1 MIFNLKQR
9 ADDLFYYSQQI
20 RRDIHSHPE
29 LGFREYRTAGVV
41 ARELASLGLEMT
53 TGVAETGVVA
63 MLEGIYPGPVL
74 LLRFDMDALPIHEE
88 TGVDYASQNPGIMH
102 ACGHDSHVAIGLT
115 VAKMLSEV
123 RDQIHGSIKFVFQP
137 AEEGMGGAERMIE
150 AGILSSPNVDYSLAM
165 HVWNEKPVRWM
176 GIVPGP
182 LMAGA
187 DLFEV
192 RIEGKG
198 GHGALPQETI
208 DPVIASAQ
216 ILSSLQT
223 IVSRNISPFDAV
235 VISVCQIRAGNAF
248 NVIPQHAEFSG
259 TFRTFHPDVR
269 QQLVERFSRL
279 VNEMA
284 GSLGCK
290 ADITVKKMTSPVIND
305 KAITGR
311 VREAVTENFPEI
323 TIEESYRSMVSE
335 DMSLIMEKAPGCYVL
350 IGSGYTD
357 EALNFGHHHP
367 KFNINENVLPQ
378 AAAVISSAAMRILA

>member
-20 RRDIHSHPE
+20 CRDIHSHPE

-137 AEEGMGGAERMIE
+137 AEEGMGGAERMLE
-150 AGILSSPNVDYSLAM
+150 AGSLSSPNVDYSLAM
-165 HVWNEKPVRWM
+165 HVWNEKPVGWM

-223 IVSRNISPFDAV
+223 IVSRNISPFDAA

-269 QQLVERFSRL
+269 QRLVERFSRL

-311 VREAVTENFPEI
+311 VREVVT
-323 TIEESYRSMVSE
+323 
-335 DMSLIMEKAPGCYVL
+335 
-350 IGSGYTD
+350 
-357 EALNFGHHHP
+357 
-367 KFNINENVLPQ
+367 
-378 AAAVISSAAMRILA
+378 